1 MGNNNG
7 RGVHKD
13 RDINSKDRDKDR
25 EIKCTLH
32 YADFDPALA
41 NNSWK
46 GLESCSKISKHIL

>member
-13 RDINSKDRDKDR
+13 RDTK
-25 EIKCTLH
+25 KCTLH
-32 YADFDPALA
+32 YNDFDPALA

-46 GLESCSKISKHIL
+46 GLEICSKISKHIL